1 MHPITTFDLVRRDHE
16 ERLAAARAE
25 RARRPVPDRRDPSSG
40 ASGRPPEQ
48 RRRPW
53 LVLAIPA
60 LAGPGLAGAAR

>member
-1 MHPITTFDLVRRDHE
+1 MHPTTTFDLVRRDHE

-25 RARRPVPDRRDPSSG
+25 RARRPVPDRRDPASE

-53 LVLAIPA
+53 LILAVPA
-60 LAGPGLAGAAR
+60 LAGAAR